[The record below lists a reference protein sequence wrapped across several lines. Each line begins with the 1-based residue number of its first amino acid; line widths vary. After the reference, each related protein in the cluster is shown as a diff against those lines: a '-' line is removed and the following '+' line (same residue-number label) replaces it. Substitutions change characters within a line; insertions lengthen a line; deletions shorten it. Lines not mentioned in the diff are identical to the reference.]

1 MNMIK
6 SSAALRDQS
15 FLSVMTGARQGVVV
29 VVSDDP
35 ALVDRLEPVCS
46 FLEIRPEC
54 ITSGMDLLGA
64 LREQQ
69 PIAVI
74 SDIEGEEQDGFHTMK
89 VVADYHRDL
98 PVFMLTEGGPILMG
112 ATDAM
117 QEICGLTTVTRSTG
131 APLAGE
137 LVSFLFSAGRRAG
150 CIRLVPI

>member
-6 SSAALRDQS
+6 SSAVLRDQG
-15 FLSVMTGARQGVVV
+15 FLSVMAGARQGVVV

-35 ALVDRLEPVCS
+35 ALGDRLEPVCT
-46 FLEIRPEC
+46 FLELRPEC
-54 ITSGMDLLGA
+54 VTSGMDLLDA
-64 LREQQ
+64 LQQ
-69 PIAVI
+69 EEPIAVI
-74 SDIEGEEQDGFHTMK
+74 GDIECEAQDGFHTMK

-98 PVFMLTEGGPILMG
+98 PVFMMTEGDPILMG
-112 ATDAM
+112 ATDASH
-117 QEICGLTTVTRSTG
+117 EICGLTTVTRSTG